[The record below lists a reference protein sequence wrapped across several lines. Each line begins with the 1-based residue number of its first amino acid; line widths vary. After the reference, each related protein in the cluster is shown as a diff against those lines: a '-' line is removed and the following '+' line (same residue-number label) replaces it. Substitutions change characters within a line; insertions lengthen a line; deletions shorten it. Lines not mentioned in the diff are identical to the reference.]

1 MAAPYLGCHNVLA
14 ELGAPVLPPLPLQGA
29 QERITYLD
37 ELLKS
42 HLDLHRDVRGRWV
55 FLSHKQTKVRKESSL
70 TWVTIS
76 FFLSFFFFSLSL
88 RVSFSHRYYL
98 VQFLCAESFDP
109 VRFHI
114 GFFDVYES
122 PRISSMQ
129 LNISIPLSFI
139 S

>member
-55 FLSHKQTKVRKESSL
+55 FLSHTQTKVRKESSL

-76 FFLSFFFFSLSL
+76 FFFVFFSFLCLSVFLSLTDTILFSSYVPRVSILLDSISVSLMYMSL
-88 RVSFSHRYYL
+88 RVSPP
-98 VQFLCAESFDP
+98 C
-109 VRFHI
+109 
-114 GFFDVYES
+114 
-122 PRISSMQ
+122 
-129 LNISIPLSFI
+129 N
-139 S
+139 